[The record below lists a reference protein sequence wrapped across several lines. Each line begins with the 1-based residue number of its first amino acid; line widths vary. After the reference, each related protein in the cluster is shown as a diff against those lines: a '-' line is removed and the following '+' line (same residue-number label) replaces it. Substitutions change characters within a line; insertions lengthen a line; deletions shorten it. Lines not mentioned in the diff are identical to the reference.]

1 MHMNVFRSIRRTV
14 TGAGAAILIAASP
27 AIARHA
33 NVRLAAAVSAVAP
46 GQPFEVAVVF
56 TIDPH
61 WHIYWINAGDA
72 GQAPKIE
79 WRLPAG
85 FAPEPLRFPVPKKHV
100 DRAKLVTNI
109 LEGEPVLLTTITPPA
124 QLPAGSPIKLA
135 ADLKWLV
142 CAESCIQESQSV
154 ELVLPVAPDAG
165 SVKPANDDLFKAARR
180 LMPVPGPRGKLVTLD
195 AYLAAGTIAPD
206 AKFEVRL
213 DVDIKKGFHIQSN
226 NPTIKGLIATE
237 VFAWPAGEVFWDP
250 LKFPE
255 PVVKDVPAVGKVAQ
269 FEGRITVAMPGEMD
283 SEVPGESR
291 VIGGIFVYQGC
302 DDRTGTCLPREAV
315 EWSVTIPV
323 GVAAGDIPRTP
334 VGDGADPK
342 ATGVAPG
349 PEVPSSGTRTQPATP
364 DGSNDRPADPPPLSD
379 APPGVESTPST
390 ADVPPPS
397 ESGAPPTN
405 VAPNGVA
412 PAAAD
417 FLGPD
422 FQPEFWQK
430 SALEQWLER
439 LGLPGLLLGC
449 FLYGLVLNATPCV
462 LPVLS
467 IKVLGFVKQA
477 HESRR
482 RTFALAVAYGLGVL
496 PLFIV
501 LGFLAAGGKNILQ
514 FPVAVIAL
522 GAIVTAMA
530 LSLLGVF
537 QLNVPTAAANLDA
550 AFQKEG
556 LVTSFGK
563 GLLTPV
569 LGLACVGP
577 FMAGAFA
584 IASQQEKHVALL
596 GFLFAG
602 IGMASPYVLLGANP
616 NWLRFVPRPGNW
628 MVTFERAMGFLLLV
642 MAVYLLN
649 PLVGQIGA
657 AGLQW
662 TIVFLVMIGVGCWI
676 LGKIDFSMEAV
687 TRWKYRGGAALVVA
701 ISGVVIYGWA
711 YPLGDA
717 AVRAYLG
724 KPVPIQGDW
733 DRDIPWQKW
742 DHERVTAA
750 VAAGRTVFVD
760 FTADY
765 CTNCKANK
773 KLAIDVPAVRKKM
786 QELGVEVYQGDFSD
800 GDERIFAMLQRCNRS
815 GVPLDLIFR
824 PDNPNRPLVLP
835 PLLSESVVLDA
846 LAAAGPSRP
855 TPALARSSP

>member
-1 MHMNVFRSIRRTV
+1 MNMNRILDLGLCCGLAVIGV
-14 TGAGAAILIAASP
+14 AAAPAS
-27 AIARHA
+27 ARHV
-33 NVRLAAAVSAVAP
+33 NVRLAPSVSAVAP
-46 GQPFEVAVVF
+46 GQPFDVAVVF
-56 TIDPH
+56 TVDEH
-61 WHIYWINAGDA
+61 WHVYWVNAGDA

-79 WRLPAG
+79 WRLPDGFSAG
-85 FAPEPLRFPVPKKHV
+85 ALQFPVPKKHV

-109 LEGEPVLLTTITPPA
+109 MEGEPVLLTTITPPA
-124 QLPAGSPIKLA
+124 QLAAGSSIKLA

-154 ELVLPVAPDAG
+154 ELVLPVAADASG
-165 SVKPANDDLFKAARR
+165 VKPANDDLFKSARR
-180 LMPVPGPRGKLVTLD
+180 FMPVPGPRGKLVTLD
-195 AYLAAGTIAPD
+195 AYLAKGKIAPD
-206 AKFEVRL
+206 AKFEVHL
-213 DVDIKKGFHIQSN
+213 DVDIKKGFHIQSDH
-226 NPTIKGLIATE
+226 PTVKGLIATE
-237 VFAWPAGEVFWDP
+237 VFVWPAGEVYWDP
-250 LKFPE
+250 LHFPE
-255 PVVKDVPAVGKVAQ
+255 PKIKDVPAVGKVAQ
-269 FEGRITVAMPGEMD
+269 FDGKITVVLPAEAD
-283 SEVPGESR
+283 TDVPGEFR

-323 GVAAGDIPRTP
+323 GVAAEDIPRTP
-334 VGDGADPK
+334 IGAGDDPK
-342 ATGVAPG
+342 ASGGTAD
-349 PEVPSSGTRTQPATP
+349 EKVPSNGTNAPPASP
-364 DGSNDRPADPPPLSD
+364 DGFSDRPPNPAPPPKSD
-379 APPGVESTPST
+379 APR
-390 ADVPPPS
+390 ADVPTGDRAS
-397 ESGAPPTN
+397 T
-405 VAPNGVA
+405 
-412 PAAAD
+412 D

-422 FQPEFWQK
+422 FQPAFWEK
-430 SALEQWLER
+430 SAVEQWLEK

-467 IKVLGFVKQA
+467 IKVLGFVRQA

-482 RTFALAVAYGLGVL
+482 RTFALSLAYGLGVL
-496 PLFIV
+496 PLFVV

-537 QLNVPTAAANLDA
+537 QLNVPTVAANLDA

-628 MVTFERAMGFLLLV
+628 MVTFERIMGFLLLV

-649 PLVGQIGA
+649 PLVGQIGS

-662 TIVFLVMIGVGCWI
+662 TFVFFIMIGVGCWI
-676 LGKIDFSMEAV
+676 LGKINFSMEAV
-687 TRWKYRGGAALVVA
+687 TRWKYRAGAMFVVMLSGA
-701 ISGVVIYGWA
+701 IIYGWI

-717 AVRAYLG
+717 AAFAQSG
-724 KPVPIQGDW
+724 KSAGPVHGNW
-733 DRDIPWQKW
+733 DNDIPWQTW
-742 DHERVTAA
+742 VHEDVTAA

-773 KLAIDVPAVRKKM
+773 KLAINVPAVRKKM
-786 QELGVEVYQGDFSD
+786 QDLGIEVYQGDFSN
-800 GDERIFAMLQRCNRS
+800 GDARIFAMLQRCNRS
-815 GVPLDLIFR
+815 GVPLDLVFR
-824 PDNPNRPLVLP
+824 PGDPNRPLVLP
-835 PLLSESVVLDA
+835 PLLSESTVLDA
-846 LAAAGPSRP
+846 LSAAGPSRP
-855 TPALARSSP
+855 TPALAKSSP